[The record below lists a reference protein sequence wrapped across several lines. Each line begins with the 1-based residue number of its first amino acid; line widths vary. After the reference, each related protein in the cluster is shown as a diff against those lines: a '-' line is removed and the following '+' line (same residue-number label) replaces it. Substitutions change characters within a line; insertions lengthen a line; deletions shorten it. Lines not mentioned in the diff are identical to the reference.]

1 MRSTTVAL
9 DPSISSCGL
18 AIFDQ
23 TARLVAAGRVRATHP
38 GSQPSALARSLSVAG
53 RCFEWL
59 LDSGVLEHGRPRAL
73 VSEWP
78 TQYAAGAAK
87 GDRNGLSYM
96 PAVAGALAGIVATS
110 DKLRSTFFECEYF
123 SYEPKDWVQGTS
135 KSVRSFDLYM
145 DSQRGRR
152 ISSKLTPAELRIL
165 LESKSHD
172 AGDAIGI
179 GLHHLGRLKPT
190 RIIDRS

>member
-23 TARLVAAGRVRATHP
+23 TARLVASSRIRAAP
-38 GSQPSALARSLSVAG
+38 GTSKLSPLARCLSMAL
-53 RCFEWL
+53 RCADWL
-59 LDSGVLEHGRPRAL
+59 VPTCSDFGRPHVL

-78 TQYAAGAAK
+78 VQYAAGAAK
-87 GDRNGLSYM
+87 GDRNGLSLM
-96 PAVAGALAGIVATS
+96 PSVAGALAGIVATS
-110 DKLRSTFFECEYF
+110 DKLRSMHFECECF
-123 SYEPKDWVQGTS
+123 SYTPREWVQGTS
-135 KSVRSFDLYM
+135 KSTKSFAAYM
-145 DSQRGRR
+145 ESQRGRR
-152 ISSKLTPAELRIL
+152 IASKLTPAELRIL